1 MSSEPWLGEWRRTDR
16 GGESERN
23 PRRERESRREVRASV
38 SRISPASE
46 NDIQRER
53 ESGKWRPFF
62 VCVHSFVFLY
72 LFSLFFADLFPN
84 CFCGNLFSLFFLFV
98 SFLIVKRS
106 V

>member
-1 MSSEPWLGEWRRTDR
+1 MSSEPRPGEWRRTDR

-23 PRRERESRREVRASV
+23 RQRERESRREDRASV
-38 SRISPASE
+38 SRISPVSE

-53 ESGKWRPFF
+53 ESGKWLAGYFG
-62 VCVHSFVFLY
+62 VI
-72 LFSLFFADLFPN
+72 FPN
-84 CFCGNLFSLFFLFV
+84 FFCGNLFSFIFLFV